1 MINDIIFEIENSPK
15 IVFDINQETDE
26 IFFDVKSEVIEFNV
40 EGVVY
45 GEKGD
50 AGEGI
55 DNFEAD
61 LSLLY
66 QIAKL

>member
-1 MINDIIFEIENSPK
+1 MSDIIFQVENAPN
-15 IVFDINQETDE
+15 INFDVNQEANEVT
-26 IFFDVKSEVIEFNV
+26 FDVQNEIIEMEVQ
-40 EGVVY
+40 GVVF

-55 DNFEAD
+55 ENFEAD

>member
-1 MINDIIFEIENSPK
+1 MINDIIFEIENSPN
-15 IVFDINQETDE
+15 IFFDVSQETDE
-26 IFFDVKSEVIEFNV
+26 IFFDVSQKIIEFSV

-55 DNFEAD
+55 ENFEAD

>member
-1 MINDIIFEIENSPK
+1 MSDIIFQVENAPN
-15 IVFDINQETDE
+15 INFDVNQEANEVTFEVQNE
-26 IFFDVKSEVIEFNV
+26 IIEMEVQ
-40 EGVVY
+40 GVVF
-45 GEKGD
+45 GEKGP

-55 DNFEAD
+55 ENLEAD

>member
-1 MINDIIFEIENSPK
+1 MNDIKLEIINPPE
-15 IVFDINQETDE
+15 IVFEVNQETNE
-26 IFFDVKSEVIEFNV
+26 VIFEVKSEVIEFSV

-55 DNFEAD
+55 ENFEAD

>member
-1 MINDIIFEIENSPK
+1 MNDIIIEITNPPE
-15 IVFDINQETDE
+15 IVFDINQETNE
-26 IFFDVKSEVIEFNV
+26 VIFEVKSEVIEFSV

-50 AGEGI
+50 VGEGI
-55 DNFEAD
+55 ENFEAD

>member
-1 MINDIIFEIENSPK
+1 MNDIKIEITNPPEIIFE
-15 IVFDINQETDE
+15 VNQETNE
-26 IFFDVKSEVIEFNV
+26 VIFEVKSEVVEFNV

-55 DNFEAD
+55 ENFETD

>member
-1 MINDIIFEIENSPK
+1 MSDIIFQVENAPNINFDVNQEANEVTFEVQNEIIEIE
-15 IVFDINQETDE
+15 
-26 IFFDVKSEVIEFNV
+26 V
-40 EGVVY
+40 EGVVS

-55 DNFEAD
+55 ENFEAD

>member
-1 MINDIIFEIENSPK
+1 MSDIIFQVENAPN
-15 IVFDINQETDE
+15 INFDVNQEANEVTFEVQNE
-26 IFFDVKSEVIEFNV
+26 IIEMEVQ
-40 EGVVY
+40 GVVF
-45 GEKGD
+45 GEKGL

-55 DNFEAD
+55 ENFETD

>member
-1 MINDIIFEIENSPK
+1 MDIILNFIQTPEINISFNS
-15 IVFDINQETDE
+15 IQNE
-26 IFFDVKSEVIEFNV
+26 IALNLIQPTQLNLNFTNIHI
-40 EGVVY
+40 GA
-45 GEKGD
+45 KGD

-55 DNFEAD
+55 ENFEAD

>member
-1 MINDIIFEIENSPK
+1 MNDIKLEIINPPE
-15 IVFDINQETDE
+15 IVFDINQETNE
-26 IFFDVKSEVIEFNV
+26 VIFEVKSEVIEFNV

-45 GEKGD
+45 GEKGP

-55 DNFEAD
+55 ENFEAD

>member
-1 MINDIIFEIENSPK
+1 MNDIKLEIINPPE
-15 IVFDINQETDE
+15 IVFEVNQETNE
-26 IFFDVKSEVIEFNV
+26 VIFEVKSEVIEFNV

-55 DNFEAD
+55 ENFEAD

>member
-1 MINDIIFEIENSPK
+1 MNDIKLEIINPPE
-15 IVFDINQETDE
+15 IVFEVNQETN
-26 IFFDVKSEVIEFNV
+26 EVIFEVKTDVIDFNV

-55 DNFEAD
+55 ENFEAD